1 MNNELYHHGIKG
13 MRWGIRRYQ
22 NPDGS
27 LTPAGKKRLQQ
38 LDSEREALVGK
49 KSSSSSEAGTEKKT
63 IYDLSDEEI
72 KNVSIRQQYI
82 KNYLEST
89 KRINEL
95 TPKEVSRGKKFF
107 EYVNKNVLL
116 PAATDAAKN
125 FTTKFLNTKGDE
137 LLSGLT
143 NNAKKKS

>member
-49 KSSSSSEAGTEKKT
+49 KSSSSSSSTPEKKKT
-63 IYDLSDEEI
+63 INDLSDDEI
-72 KNVSIRQQYI
+72 QKLSTRQQNI
-82 KNYLEST
+82 KNYLEATS
-89 KRINEL
+89 RIDTL
-95 TPKEVSRGKKFF
+95 TPKEVSKGRKFV
-107 EYVNKNVLL
+107 EYVGEKIII
-116 PAATDAAKN
+116 PSATDAAKN
-125 FTTKFLNTKGDE
+125 FVTKFLNAKGDE

-143 NNAKKKS
+143 NAKKKS

>member
-49 KSSSSSEAGTEKKT
+49 KSSSSEVGAEKRT
-63 IYDLSDEEI
+63 IYDLSNDEI
-72 KNVSIRQQYI
+72 QKLSTRQQNI
-82 KNYLEST
+82 KSYLEST

-107 EYVNKNVLL
+107 EYVNKNILL

-143 NNAKKKS
+143 DKAKKKS

>member
-38 LDSEREALVGK
+38 LDSEREVLVGK
-49 KSSSSSEAGTEKKT
+49 KSSSSEAGAEKRT
-63 IYDLSDEEI
+63 IYDLSNDEI
-72 KNVSIRQQYI
+72 QKLSTRQQNI
-82 KNYLEST
+82 KSYLEST

-107 EYVNKNVLL
+107 EYVNKNILL

-143 NNAKKKS
+143 DKAKKKS